1 MTEERREPVGNSD
14 CQRESEQRGLNYT
27 FLSNMFLEEVTEE
40 FLRHMKEQCS
50 LLEGEWERYAAGLPS
65 EDLGVARTEAAADF
79 AALLLNMSADP
90 VFPYESVY
98 MSEERLLMRRARDEV
113 LALYRGE
120 GFMCTET
127 LNVPEDHVGIEME
140 FMARLCDRE
149 AKAYAAG
156 DSRAAQAVRGAQ
168 RAFLHDHLMKW
179 VPRLCDDLAA
189 RAGTGLYRGL
199 AETTRLYLA
208 FECEELDLSR
218 MAVSLDG

>member
-1 MTEERREPVGNSD
+1 MTEERREPVGNLD
-14 CQRESEQRGLNYT
+14 CQRESEQRGLTYT

-40 FLRHMKEQCS
+40 FLRHMKEQCPF
-50 LLEGEWERYAAGLPS
+50 LEGEWERYAAGLPS

-98 MSEERLLMRRARDEV
+98 TSEERLLMRRARDEV

-120 GFMCTET
+120 GFMCTEA

-149 AKAYAAG
+149 ARAHAAG
-156 DSRAAQAVRGAQ
+156 DSQAAKAVRGVQ
-168 RAFLHDHLMKW
+168 RAFLRDHLMKW

-199 AETTRLYLA
+199 AETTRQFLA

>member
-1 MTEERREPVGNSD
+1 MIKVRREPVGNLD
-14 CQRESEQRGLNYT
+14 CQREGEERGLTYT

-40 FLRHMKEQCS
+40 FLRHMKEQSS
-50 LLEGEWERYAAGLPS
+50 LLEGEWERYAAELSS
-65 EDLGVARTEAAADF
+65 EDLGAARTEAAAEF

-98 MSEERLLMRRARDEV
+98 MSDERLLMRHARDEV

-120 GFMCTET
+120 GFVRADS

-149 AKAYAAG
+149 VKAHAVG
-156 DSRAAQAVRGAQ
+156 DSQTAQAVRGVE
-168 RAFLHDHLMKW
+168 RVFLHDHLMKW

-199 AETTRLYLA
+199 AETTRLFLA
-208 FECEELDLSR
+208 FECEELELSR
-218 MAVSLDG
+218 VAIPLDG